1 MSLKT
6 VFVLLRKEII
16 SNAKNFMVVYI
27 VIMPVVLSLLVTL
40 VFGEIFS
47 TTPDLGFVNE
57 GNNPMFAELISDVD
71 FVDITEYENTGD
83 MTYDVEIG
91 AIDIGVVIPD
101 GFEESITSGEQVDL
115 HLYVWAERM
124 GKDEFMLNQTLGDL
138 FIGMA
143 GYEQAVAVE
152 PVMLGEY
159 TESMTWQ
166 QRLIPFLTLMA
177 VVLSGLFIPAMSL
190 VDEKE
195 KKTLKAL
202 VVTPVSMED
211 IFISKGIFGVIMS
224 MVVAAI
230 ILMLNQM
237 FSASTII
244 ILTTL
249 FIGGIA
255 AAAGGLIFGSYVK
268 DTVSLMAIIK
278 ATGLILYAPGLIKI
292 FPDVPNWIAEIF
304 PTYYM
309 IGPIIEVTQNGG
321 GWADVTKDL
330 DILTA
335 MAIVLI
341 GVALMR
347 AKQVRYQPMV

>member
-1 MSLKT
+1 
-6 VFVLLRKEII
+6 VL
-16 SNAKNFMVVYI
+16 V
-27 VIMPVVLSLLVTL
+27 MPVVLSLLVTL

-57 GNNPMFAELISDVD
+57 GGNPQFVELISDVD
-71 FVDITEYENTGD
+71 FVDIKEYETTAD

-91 AIDIGVVIPD
+91 ALDIGVVIPE
-101 GFEESITSGEQVDL
+101 GFEESISSGEQVDL
-115 HLYVWAERM
+115 NLYVWAERM

-138 FIGMA
+138 FIGMS

-159 TESMTWQ
+159 SESLTWQ
-166 QRLIPFLTLMA
+166 ERLIPFLCLMA

-211 IFISKGIFGVIMS
+211 IFLSKGIFGVLMA
-224 MVVAAI
+224 MAVATI

-237 FSASTII
+237 FSAQTLI
-244 ILTTL
+244 ILVTL

-321 GWADVTKDL
+321 GWAEVTSDL
-330 DILTA
+330 VILTA

-341 GVALMR
+341 GVAMMR
-347 AKQVRYQPMV
+347 AKQVRYQPMA